1 MALQEIKLLIVENI
15 RDHLSDFVRLNEEWI
30 SHYFQ
35 IEAVDRELAANPG
48 QVIDNGGYIFSL
60 LNEEE
65 VVGVCALFRED
76 EGVFELARM
85 AVSPAHQGKGYGDAL
100 IQTCLKKLAELK
112 AKKVYLVSNTKLKS
126 AISLY
131 KKYGFETTMLG
142 EHPVYSRA
150 NIVMERNFL

>member
-1 MALQEIKLLIVENI
+1 MNLLITENI

-30 SHYFQ
+30 SHYFK
-35 IEAVDRELAANPG
+35 IEAVDRELAADPG

-60 LNEEE
+60 QYDEA

-76 EGVFELARM
+76 GGVFELARM
-85 AVSPAHQGKGYGDAL
+85 AVSPEHQSKGYGDAL
-100 IQTCLKKLAELK
+100 MQTCLTKLTQLN
-112 AKKVYLVSNTKLKS
+112 AKKVYLVSNTKLTS

-142 EHPVYSRA
+142 EHPIYSRA
-150 NIVMERNFL
+150 NIIMERNFFQTEHI